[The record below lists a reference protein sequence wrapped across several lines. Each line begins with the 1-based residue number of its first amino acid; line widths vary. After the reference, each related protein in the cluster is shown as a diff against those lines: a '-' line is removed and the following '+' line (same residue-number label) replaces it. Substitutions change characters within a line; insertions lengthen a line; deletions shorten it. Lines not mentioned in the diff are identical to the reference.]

1 MRGWLKPCVACV
13 MALAGIWPA
22 VAATAGDAATQNK
35 QCIDMAAAHQIV
47 AGSRNARLYPDQAL
61 AQMKADKSFKFSE
74 AELKGIVNNVY
85 FGGASEIGQP
95 MAVYQAVYDAC
106 RKGGPDPRWKPLQ

>member
-1 MRGWLKPCVACV
+1 MRGWLKPHAACF

-22 VAATAGDAATQNK
+22 VGETAGDPPAKNK

-95 MAVYQAVYDAC
+95 MAVYKVVYDSC
-106 RKGGPDPRWKPLQ
+106 MRGGPDPRWKPVQ

>member
-13 MALAGIWPA
+13 MSLAGIWPA
-22 VAATAGDAATQNK
+22 VGATAGDSAAQNK
-35 QCIDMAAAHQIV
+35 QCIDTAAAHQIV

-85 FGGASEIGQP
+85 FGGASEIAQP

-106 RKGGPDPRWKPLQ
+106 RKGGTDQRWKPVQ